1 MKPVYPWGHGV
12 LKFCEGEQLSERAGR
27 KKQGHNQKQRPSAHP
42 TGCDL
47 VIREMASKGFITAIT
62 QFFFD
67 SFVCTCGFYKL
78 LREELYEIALNGALI
93 ILLTIE
99 KPDFVL

>member
-1 MKPVYPWGHGV
+1 KKTDTP
-12 LKFCEGEQLSERAGR
+12 
-27 KKQGHNQKQRPSAHP
+27 KQGHNQKQRPSAHP

-99 KPDFVL
+99 KSDFVL